1 MTRTL
6 VRRIA
11 GTVGSAAATLA
22 VLAAAGPA
30 SAQFFISGQWYQNR
44 GPIVDIPIKGG
55 AIAVPNCMGLGNFP
69 FASMGPPALPNA
81 PAGCIGNP
89 VVAGV
94 PALGFLP
101 NAPRLGGIAHVP
113 QATVMV
119 MGSAPATLTV
129 PTAVFSSAPPAT
141 ALGLMI
147 IAPTLVQLGSTAT
160 FMGPGP
166 ARATMQPVGMTLP
179 GGGGMTVFTPVPPA
193 MGTRVLRASDWTDQT
208 GRAGPMFT
216 WCAGTPGTPPM
227 VGLPVPPVAPACA
240 AVASGFWPGL
250 VRYTPGPNVFGGTMT
265 MLLSSAFTVSV
276 VGPGGVLV
284 HQPVGGMGDQHP
296 GRGYSTTDTD
306 YLMAGPVHLTFM
318 TGPPCT
324 MAFPFPQAPIGCG
337 RITMSGPIV
346 GVGAPDI
353 NRNWGFPWTT
363 GMVTAQ
369 NTGTIAGM
377 MQTTTLV
384 GTGTDM
390 RTPLGSGMIT
400 LVAGGFSHR
409 FGAVTMVPQD
419 FSPLDV
425 VTLTLIP
432 HRTPAFSPAGMV
444 AGVALMLLAVGF
456 AARRRL

>member
-1 MTRTL
+1 MTNTL
-6 VRRIA
+6 VRRLA
-11 GTVGSAAATLA
+11 GACTA
-22 VLAAAGPA
+22 VLAALVVAG
-30 SAQFFISGQWYQNR
+30 SAGAQPQFLMNGQWYQNR
-44 GPIVDIPIKGG
+44 GPLVDIPIKGG
-55 AIAVPNCMGLGNFP
+55 PIAVPNCMSLTNFP
-69 FASMGPPALPNA
+69 FASTGPPAFPSA

-89 VVAGV
+89 VVAGAPALGFIPAV
-94 PALGFLP
+94 PALGGVP
-101 NAPRLGGIAHVP
+101 NTLMAAVT
-113 QATVMV
+113 A
-119 MGSAPATLTV
+119 MGMSPATITV
-129 PTAVFSSAPPAT
+129 PPSVFAEAPPPT

-160 FMGPGP
+160 FMAPGP
-166 ARATMQPVGMTLP
+166 ARATMQPVGMTSPL
-179 GGGGMTVFTPVPPA
+179 GGGATVFTVVPPA
-193 MGTRVLRASDWTDQT
+193 MGTRVLRKSDWTDQT

-216 WCAGTPGTPPM
+216 WCPGTPGTPPM
-227 VGLPVPPVAPACA
+227 VGLPVPPVAPACLA
-240 AVASGFWPGL
+240 PASGLWPGL

-306 YLMAGPVHLTFM
+306 YLMAGPVLAMFM

-324 MAFPFPQAPIGCG
+324 MAFPFPQAPPGCG
-337 RITMSGPIV
+337 VITTSMTTV
-346 GVGAPDI
+346 GMGAPDR

-419 FSPLDV
+419 FSPLDI
-425 VTLTLIP
+425 VTMTLQP
-432 HRTPAFSPAGMV
+432 FKTPAFSPAGMA

-456 AARRRL
+456 AARRRF

>member
-1 MTRTL
+1 MRL
-6 VRRIA
+6 MRRIIGSSAIVLGALAVA
-11 GTVGSAAATLA
+11 GT
-22 VLAAAGPA
+22 AG
-30 SAQFFISGQWYQNR
+30 AQVRYLMNGQWYQNR

-55 AIAVPNCMGLGNFP
+55 GVAFPLCMTIMQLTMLTGV
-69 FASMGPPALPNA
+69 PNA

-89 VVAGV
+89 G
-94 PALGFLP
+94 LP
-101 NAPRLGGIAHVP
+101 NAPLLGGIP
-113 QATVMV
+113 QARNPFDLVSLTGMTPATIIVPPGV
-119 MGSAPATLTV
+119 FATAPA
-129 PTAVFSSAPPAT
+129 PT

-147 IAPTLVQLGSTAT
+147 IAPTLVQLGSTGT
-160 FMGPGP
+160 FMGPAP
-166 ARATMQPVGMTLP
+166 ARALSQPVGMTTP
-179 GGGGMTVFTPVPPA
+179 MGGGMTVFSPVPPA

-208 GRAGPMFT
+208 GRLAPAFT
-216 WCAGTPGTPPM
+216 WCPGTPGTPPM
-227 VGLPVPPVAPACA
+227 VGTVVPPAPPVAPACA
-240 AVASGFWPGL
+240 TPASGVWPGL
-250 VRYTPGPNVFGGTMT
+250 VQYTPGPAVFGGTMA
-265 MLLSSAFTVSV
+265 MVLSSVFTVSV

-284 HQPVGGMGDQHP
+284 HQPVVGMGASQHP

-306 YLMAGPVHLTFM
+306 YLMAGPVYAMFM

-324 MAFPFPQAPIGCG
+324 MAFPFPQAPPGCG
-337 RITMSGPIV
+337 VITTQMTLV
-346 GVGAPDI
+346 GMGAPDR

-369 NTGTIAGM
+369 NTGTVLGM

-390 RTPLGSGMIT
+390 RTPLGAGMIT

-409 FGAVTMVPQD
+409 FGVVTMIPQD

-425 VTLTLIP
+425 VAMTLHP
-432 HRTPAFSPAGMV
+432 RHTPALSPAGMV